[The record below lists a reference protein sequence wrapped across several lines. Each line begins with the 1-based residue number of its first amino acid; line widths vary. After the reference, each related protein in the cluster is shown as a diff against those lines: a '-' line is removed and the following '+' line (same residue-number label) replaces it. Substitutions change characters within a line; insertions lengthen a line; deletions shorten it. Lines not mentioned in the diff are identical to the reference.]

1 MEGWYGRKM
10 PSRSYT
16 VLLVAVAAVGCAP
29 TVDVLGVYFPGWL
42 VSAITGVASAYALV
56 YWLGHHSGA
65 RTLAESG
72 VFFVS
77 LTVGIALVVW
87 WLFFSSF

>member
-1 MEGWYGRKM
+1 MVARM
-10 PSRSYT
+10 PSRSDT
-16 VLLVAVAAVGCAP
+16 ALLVAVATVGCAP

-42 VSAITGVASAYALV
+42 VSTITGVTSAYVLV
-56 YWLGHHSGA
+56 YWLGHRAGT

>member
-1 MEGWYGRKM
+1 MVARM
-10 PSRSYT
+10 PSRSDT
-16 VLLVAVAAVGCAP
+16 ALLVAVATVGCAP

-42 VSAITGVASAYALV
+42 VSTITGVASAYVVV
-56 YWLGHHSGA
+56 YWLGHRSGA
-65 RTLAESG
+65 RTLAQSG

>member
-1 MEGWYGRKM
+1 MAQHGAWRE
-10 PSRSYT
+10 T
-16 VLLVAVAAVGCAP
+16 AAVVLGQTALVGCAP
-29 TVDVLGVYFPGWL
+29 TVEVLGVYFPGWL
-42 VSAITGVASAYALV
+42 VSTITGVASAYGLV
-56 YWLGHHSGA
+56 YWLGRRSGA

-87 WLFFSSF
+87 LLFFSRF